1 MMFSKIRKVPG
12 ERKPII
18 GVVGEIYIRSNRFS
32 NNDLVRKIEALGG
45 EAWVAPM
52 SEWISYTTYMYIRN
66 SSLQRKHKEQ
76 FKGWLTNW
84 VQRNKAQRLE
94 KRLVG
99 KILGCYEPDIADV
112 LDLASPY
119 LHESFGGEAILSV
132 GKAIEYMHQGLSGI
146 INAMPF
152 TCMPGTIVTAISKKL
167 REDFGNFP
175 WLNLAYE
182 GQEDSNEIT
191 RLEAFMHQAK
201 EFQKKRSPQMELVK
215 RA

>member
-1 MMFSKIRKVPG
+1 
-12 ERKPII
+12 
-18 GVVGEIYIRSNRFS
+18 
-32 NNDLVRKIEALGG
+32 
-45 EAWVAPM
+45 
-52 SEWISYTTYMYIRN
+52 MYIIN
-66 SSLQRKHKEQ
+66 SSLQRKHKDQ
-76 FKGWLTNW
+76 LKGWITNW
-84 VQRNKAQRLE
+84 VQKNKAQRLE
-94 KRLVG
+94 KRLDG
-99 KILGCYEPDIADV
+99 RILGCYEPDIADV

-132 GKAIEYMHQGLSGI
+132 GKAIEYIHQGLSGI

-191 RLEAFMHQAK
+191 RLEAFMHQAS
-201 EFQKKRSPQMELVK
+201 EFQKKSQRTEQVNLL
-215 RA
+215 